1 MIEIGAKATGA
12 NLFLQ
17 IAVGRGQDAHVD
29 AQRALGIDALD
40 LACLQGAQQQ
50 AAPSAGARPAHPGNS
65 VPPSAAS
72 NFPARLS
79 TAPVK
84 APRTWPNSSLSAMVS
99 GSAAQLT

>member
-29 AQRALGIDALD
+29 AQRALGTDALD
-40 LACLQGAQQQ
+40 LACLQGR
-50 AAPSAGARPAHPGNS
+50 AA
-65 VPPSAAS
+65 
-72 NFPARLS
+72 ARLHRQRELAQLIQE
-79 TAPVK
+79 TACRRPQL
-84 APRTWPNSSLSAMVS
+84 RTFQHACPPPGEGTAHVAKQLALGDGL